1 MSDKHNEMV
10 DTVMHMDTKQDTVL
24 EQERVHVTEEQ
35 NRAILRKTD
44 KHILVTLMIVYFM
57 QALDKTN
64 LGIMNLLGLSKDLGL
79 KGTQYSLV
87 SSVIPFA
94 QMAWQPFSSYL
105 VVRVDTRVLMTALIV
120 LWGTMETI
128 LCAAN
133 SYASIMA
140 IRFFLGLFEAG
151 CLPLFSVL
159 TAQWYRRSEQPLRV
173 ALWYGTNGLSSIMAA
188 VFGYGF
194 AHLSDGGPL
203 FKWQGLAILCGGL
216 TLISAPLA
224 WFWIDSTVD
233 KARFLTVQEKE
244 LAKERLRANQ
254 TGVGNN
260 EYKWNQ
266 LWEVAYD
273 PKSYLFV
280 GIAIL
285 INAGAAISS
294 AFGPTLINNMGFDKY
309 ISNLLNIPF
318 GALQLVIIVGA
329 SWVAQR
335 FSNKAIPLAIL
346 QIPCLVGSI
355 LLYTQGT
362 SGNFHQGIGLFGY
375 YLLSSVFGCN
385 PLLIAWVM
393 ANTGGQTK
401 KSALLGLYQCGAAAG
416 NILGPML
423 FNAKDAPYYIPG
435 LRGCMGIFAAQL
447 VCVGATFSILVLLN
461 RQRRKQ
467 RIAAGKPE
475 FIRDTSMENKFENYA
490 NDGVLGKNAL
500 DDLTDFKNDEFVY
513 VY

>member
-1 MSDKHNEMV
+1 MSDKQN
-10 DTVMHMDTKQDTVL
+10 DTVDMDMDTKQDKIL
-24 EQERVHVTEEQ
+24 EKERVHVTKEQ

-44 KHILVTLMIVYFM
+44 KHILVTLMVVYFM

-105 VVRVDTRVLMTALIV
+105 VVRVDTRVLMTTLII

-133 SYASIMA
+133 SYGSIMA

-151 CLPLFSVL
+151 CLPLFSIL

-216 TLISAPLA
+216 TLISAPLV

-233 KARFLTVQEKE
+233 KARFLTFQEKE

-266 LWEVAYD
+266 LWEVSYD

-285 INAGAAISS
+285 INAGAAITS

-318 GALQLVIIVGA
+318 GVLQLVIIVGA

-346 QIPCLVGSI
+346 QIPCLIGSI

-447 VCVGATFSILVLLN
+447 VCVGATFAVLVLFN